1 MKEQID
7 KKMKDIV
14 ADDITDI
21 TLIQAGYYWNAGY
34 NEFDFTCKIKGEDDV
49 LHMREQRHDDGSG
62 IVIRSEKDDIWE
74 RIAPSEVYKL
84 DDKLQE
90 AIQYGTYHKR
100 IEGITTI
107 EDCKDLE
114 FELMENDNVYLNRV
128 LGKLWTELEAK
139 QNEIAD
145 AGLQETGEL
154 QSDIVEEFR
163 SKTDELFHEVDGQ
176 SAGDIE
182 KMVAAYVQEKIEEEM
197 LDAEIVDVVLSGSR
211 CRGLEKKGSDLDVV
225 VEYKGLVR
233 EDDFFNM
240 LHEEDYEIC
249 GIKVDINPI
258 TEGKTGKLET
268 YLPGVEEYLREKEM
282 ERNERKSV
290 REKIREKKD
299 KARGETCK
307 LKGKKRNAVR

>member
-21 TLIQAGYYWNAGY
+21 TLIQAGYYWNSGY

-49 LHMREQRHDDGSG
+49 LHMREQRYDDGSG
-62 IVIRSEKDDIWE
+62 FVIRSEKDDIWE

-90 AIQYGTYHKR
+90 AIQYGNYHKR

-139 QNEIAD
+139 QNEIE
-145 AGLQETGEL
+145 GSLPG
-154 QSDIVEEFR
+154 IVVEFR
-163 SKTDELFHEVDGQ
+163 TKTDERFHQIDGMSAAEAESIVSEFVQ
-176 SAGDIE
+176 S
-182 KMVAAYVQEKIEEEM
+182 KIEENDLE
-197 LDAEIVDVVLSGSR
+197 AEIVGVVVSGSR
-211 CRGLEKKGSDLDVV
+211 CRGIEKSDSDLDMVL
-225 VEYKGLVR
+225 EYKGFVR
-233 EDDFFNM
+233 EDTFFDI
-240 LHEEDYEIC
+240 LHEDGMEI
-249 GIKVDINPI
+249 GGVKVDINPI
-258 TEGKTGKLET
+258 TEGKSGTLES
-268 YLPGVEEYLREKEM
+268 YLPEVEMYLKQKETEREK
-282 ERNERKSV
+282 RVSV
-290 REKIREKKD
+290 KEKLKEKKS
-299 KARGETCK
+299 K
-307 LKGKKRNAVR
+307 LMKSNSIKKNNKTIR